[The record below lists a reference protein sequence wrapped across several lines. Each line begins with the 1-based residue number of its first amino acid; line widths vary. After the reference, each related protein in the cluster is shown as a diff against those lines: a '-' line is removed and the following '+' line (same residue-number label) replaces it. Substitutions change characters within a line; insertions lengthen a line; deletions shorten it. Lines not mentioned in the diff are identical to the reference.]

1 MNHGS
6 DFTTVFEHTVSFE
19 ENLCLLMALEVRI
32 YEALKALHQAEDRQ
46 VPDRVEYWRNEYNV
60 ASALRSRIATT
71 RATTMPVTS

>member
-19 ENLCLLMALEVRI
+19 ENLCLLMALEGRI
-32 YEALKALHQAEDRQ
+32 YEAGLHLNQAEARQ
-46 VPDRVEYWRNEYNV
+46 MPDRVEYWRNEYNV

-71 RATTMPVTS
+71 HATTVPVTS

>member
-1 MNHGS
+1 MNVGS

-19 ENLCLLMALEVRI
+19 EHTRLLMALECRI
-32 YEALKALHQAEDRQ
+32 YQAGEALHQAEARQ

-71 RATTMPVTS
+71 HATTVPVTP